1 MNNHSIPLW
10 FHELVTRFC
19 RSRKLGIATDE
30 LVAQVVLELY
40 ERAHRR
46 GAVVDNPLEKVS
58 ELIVWRICQDI
69 LRRPE
74 HRKRRTPLVDP
85 SVVQETLGDSS
96 SCPDEKYR
104 CRERVLLL
112 NRLMKR
118 QTPSDRKISRAKIEE
133 RLSERELA
141 LKMGKSP
148 ATVNRRW
155 RRLRRIYMEA
165 VSNI

>member
-1 MNNHSIPLW
+1 MENQSIPSW

-19 RSRKLGIATDE
+19 RGRKLEIGTNE
-30 LVAQVVLELY
+30 LVSQVVLELY

-46 GAVVDNPLEKVS
+46 STPTGNPLENVN
-58 ELIVWRICQDI
+58 ELAVWRICQDI
-69 LRRPE
+69 VRRPE
-74 HRKRRTPLVDP
+74 HQKRRTILIDP

-96 SCPDEKYR
+96 TCPDEKYR

-133 RLSERELA
+133 RVSERELA

-165 VSNI
+165 VSTI